1 MHVLFKHWNHL
12 QSKKSVELRGRRPD
26 VNCIT
31 TIRKGATNAYSEP
44 PKTYQI
50 LWVLSCFIPPCIYL
64 SIYLF
69 IHRYA
74 AATSIIGLSMH
85 KSCPRLS
92 FHRQKSHSAL
102 YGKVYMGTLLL
113 ETQMF
118 PGVYRCVPGPE
129 GQVAMKCL
137 DLVCCFP
144 VSDRS
149 LSLQDS

>member
-1 MHVLFKHWNHL
+1 MRTASLQRLIKSCEFRRALFL
-12 QSKKSVELRGRRPD
+12 L
-26 VNCIT
+26 
-31 TIRKGATNAYSEP
+31 A
-44 PKTYQI
+44 
-50 LWVLSCFIPPCIYL
+50 

-74 AATSIIGLSMH
+74 AATAIIGLSMR
-85 KSCPRLS
+85 KSCTRLS

-137 DLVCCFP
+137 DLVRCFP